1 MALRIRYTAP
11 IAFVIALAMTPAL
24 SGCFG
29 NPVESIIEGATGGE
43 VDLGGS
49 SMPADFPSDQ
59 VPVID
64 GDIIYGGSIGS
75 GAEKVFNVTVRVS
88 DGAALQQIKDELE
101 AAGFVSQAD
110 LGEATNGGTYIAS
123 SDAWGVLVVVSENG
137 SDGWVANY
145 TVTAATSG

>member
-1 MALRIRYTAP
+1 MALRTRYTAP
-11 IAFVIALAMTPAL
+11 IALAIALAMTPAL

-43 VDLGGS
+43 VDLGGTS
-49 SMPADFPSDQ
+49 LPADFPTDQ

-75 GAEKVFNVTVRVS
+75 GAEKVFNVTIRVS

-101 AAGFVSQAD
+101 GAGFVSQAD
-110 LGEATNGGTYIAS
+110 MGEATSGGTYIAS
-123 SDAWGVLVVVSENG
+123 SDAWGVLVVVSEDG
-137 SDGWVANY
+137 SNGWVANY
-145 TVTAATSG
+145 TVTSATNG

>member
-1 MALRIRYTAP
+1 MALRTRYTAP
-11 IAFVIALAMTPAL
+11 IAIVIALAMTPAL

-43 VDLGGS
+43 VDLGGNS
-49 SMPADFPSDQ
+49 LPADFPTDQ

-64 GDIIYGGSIGS
+64 GEIVYGGSIGS

-101 AAGFVSQAD
+101 GAGFVSQAD
-110 LGEATNGGTYIAS
+110 LGAATDGGTYIAS
-123 SDAWGVLVVVSENG
+123 SDAWGVLVVVSEDG
-137 SDGWVANY
+137 SNGWVANY
-145 TVTAATSG
+145 TVTAATGG